1 MNLNKK
7 FYNNMNNVNKEHFY
21 IRYNNPVEN
30 AYYNNVTYSKTTN
43 FFRKCFCCV
52 LDEKY

>member
-1 MNLNKK
+1 MDFNYREK
-7 FYNNMNNVNKEHFY
+7 YDREQYYVQ
-21 IRYNNPVEN
+21 YNNPVEN
-30 AYYNNVTYSKTTN
+30 AYYNNVTYTKTTN